1 MFQIKFWTTAFLNLN
16 FQLRRLLLEN
26 RDDQRWTQQDA
37 SRGPGMAL
45 LRFDKSTPVCF
56 EESGQTGLPLP

>member
-16 FQLRRLLLEN
+16 FQLSGLLLEN

-37 SRGPGMAL
+37 SRLGV
-45 LRFDKSTPVCF
+45 RVWHC
-56 EESGQTGLPLP
+56 